1 MTAYVLLWQ
10 DALQACFHNSG
21 DLKEVH
27 FVLFGSDTYDVW
39 LAEANKHLKPV
50 ADSADSTQVGNND
63 AASLGTAVDDEAS
76 PMQDTDSADQPHA
89 AAAAQSPQ
97 QSSGSKDESVREEAS
112 MDESQKEDKAVQT
125 LTGEKMQ
132 CMVTL

>member
-1 MTAYVLLWQ
+1 MLLLQ
-10 DALQACFHNSG
+10 DAVTACFHNSG

-27 FVLFGSDTYDVW
+27 FVLYGSDTYDVW

-50 ADSADSTQVGNND
+50 ADSADSTQVENSD
-63 AASLGTAVDDEAS
+63 AASLGTAGDVEAS

-89 AAAAQSPQ
+89 TAVAQSPQ
-97 QSSGSKDESVREEAS
+97 QSSGSKDESGREEAS

-125 LTGEKMQ
+125 LTGEKMH
-132 CMVTL
+132 CMFTL